1 MDPYQF
7 YPTPASLAERVWA
20 LLKKGNWA
28 RVLEPQAGNGDLAL
42 ACPDWK
48 REYGDRVPIDCCE
61 INLEHHPTLRAKG
74 LNVVG
79 TDFLQFRNGHCYDV
93 IIQNPPFSQGAKHV
107 LHAWDIAWDCELVSI
122 INASTINSTLSDS
135 PVAARERCLHRSR
148 HPALP
153 AQMRI
158 FCGGAVAMPA
168 LDHVGQFG
176 GRHWSFG

>member
-122 INASTINSTLSDS
+122 INASTINSTLSCAVKRRCLS
-135 PVAARERCLHRSR
+135 VGANPTRQLSLRPVAT
-148 HPALP
+148 
-153 AQMRI
+153 
-158 FCGGAVAMPA
+158 GAVVEVTKRLKP
-168 LDHVGQFG
+168 LV
-176 GRHWSFG
+176 